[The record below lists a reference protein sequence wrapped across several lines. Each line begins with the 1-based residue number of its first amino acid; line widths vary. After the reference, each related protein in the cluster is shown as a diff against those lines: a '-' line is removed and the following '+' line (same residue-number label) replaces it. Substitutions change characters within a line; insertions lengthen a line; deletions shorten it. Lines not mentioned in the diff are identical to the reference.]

1 MAEEKTLKPVS
12 YRIDDETKE
21 KFKEIT
27 ASIGGNQQD
36 TMATLINA
44 YYMQQK
50 EIGLSDYKADID
62 RFQAYI
68 TSLVTMYTNSLQT
81 NHDMRDTIMS
91 QFEETLKSKDS
102 IIVDLQNQL
111 AAAKQLKDETTSKAK
126 TFEDECKKLTETVT
140 ALQSTVSDKDTLN
153 RALTDSCNDLKIK
166 VDHMTAAMQENS
178 ALKKDVA
185 ELNSANAKLISNV
198 EKHER
203 MLKEQQKHEADALE
217 QLQQK
222 CNLEKEKEILQLE
235 KQYNDEIQKLKAEK
249 QNEVDS
255 YQKKYMELLEK
266 LQNK

>member
-36 TMATLINA
+36 TMAALINA

-102 IIVDLQNQL
+102 IIVDLQKKL
-111 AAAKQLKDETTSKAK
+111 AAEKRNTENSEVLEKELLSENQKLSDKIDQIKKSLADKDNLNKA
-126 TFEDECKKLTETVT
+126 LTE
-140 ALQSTVSDKDTLN
+140 
-153 RALTDSCNDLKIK
+153 SCDDLKTK
-166 VDHMTAAMQENS
+166 VKDMAAAAQKTADLEKEVAD
-178 ALKKDVA
+178 LKA
-185 ELNSANAKLISNV
+185 ELQ
-198 EKHER
+198 R
-203 MLKEQQKHEADALE
+203 AD
-217 QLQQK
+217 
-222 CNLEKEKEILQLE
+222 LEKEKAMLE
-235 KQYNDEIQKLKAEK
+235 LKAEK
-249 QNEVDS
+249 QSEVDQ
-255 YQKKYMELLEK
+255 YQKKYMELFEK
-266 LQNK
+266 LKNK